1 MTDIHGLEK
10 GDRVIFTNGHES
22 PVHKVIED
30 GKYLAVYFTDEDG
43 LDRNLYFFKNN
54 GVAPQTDY
62 EIVKVVKHV

>member
-1 MTDIHGLEK
+1 MTNIHGLKK

-43 LDRNLYFFKNN
+43 LDRDLFFLKNN
-54 GVAPQTDY
+54 GIAPETNY
-62 EIVKVVKHV
+62 KIAKVLKHV